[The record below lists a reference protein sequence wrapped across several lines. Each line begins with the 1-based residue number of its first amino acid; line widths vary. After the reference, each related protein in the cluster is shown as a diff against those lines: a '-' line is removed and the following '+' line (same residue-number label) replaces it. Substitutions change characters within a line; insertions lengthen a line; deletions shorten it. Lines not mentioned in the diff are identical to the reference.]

1 MEQAA
6 ELTLMDH
13 HDSRRDLPRARDSLA
28 SSNRP
33 APSLLAEAAP
43 ATVRGETGQQ
53 RTGNCAP
60 VVRQREGVLTASAL
74 QPRSVLASGNGL
86 SLRECVQLSV
96 IAVVALLCP
105 ALLFLAAIAV
115 EIVIGVLVDAGIP
128 LLPAFAAGV
137 VGWLLLRTLRRRPGG
152 VPVEA

>member
-6 ELTLMDH
+6 ELTLTDH
-13 HDSRRDLPRARDSLA
+13 HDSSRGLPRARDSLG

-43 ATVRGETGQQ
+43 ATVRGETGPQGI
-53 RTGNCAP
+53 GNSAP

-74 QPRSVLASGNGL
+74 QPRSVLASGTGL

-96 IAVVALLCP
+96 IAVVALL
-105 ALLFLAAIAV
+105 
-115 EIVIGVLVDAGIP
+115 
-128 LLPAFAAGV
+128 
-137 VGWLLLRTLRRRPGG
+137 
-152 VPVEA
+152 